1 MTTKVASGFTLADLD
16 DWPESSRVELH
27 QGSIVVNP
35 PPIGQHPK
43 LVNATLGW
51 LLRHGVALDRVLW
64 EAGVSDASW
73 EADGFVPD
81 LVVVAEAAD
90 VDPKLSWQPADRFVL
105 VVEVQSPGTRDRDL
119 GNKRRCYAGAGL
131 CYVMIDPVGRTVT
144 VDRPLD
150 GLPLDELGAE
160 LFPE

>member
-1 MTTKVASGFTLADLD
+1 MSTKLAAGYTLADLD

-35 PPIGQHPK
+35 QPIGSHSN

-51 LLRHGVALDRVLW
+51 LLRQRLDLNRVHQCI
-64 EAGVSDASW
+64 GVSDGSW

-81 LVVVAEAAD
+81 LIVLAEDAELE
-90 VDPKLSWQPADRFVL
+90 PTLYWQPADRFVL
-105 VVEVQSPGTRDRDL
+105 VVEVHSPSTQDRDL
-119 GNKRRCYAGAGL
+119 GNKRRCYASARL
-131 CYVMIDPVGRTVT
+131 CYVMIDPAARAVT

-160 LFPE
+160 LFPS